1 MRTRTNIY
9 AYIATAS
16 CVAAVAGI
24 YGLIGIG
31 NMQKA
36 DNYLYKG
43 VTVPMSELLRV
54 AADYPKMALE
64 ARDAIL
70 ASDAEESIDAS
81 VNIEATRGDLEK
93 SLVQYGENLA
103 SASPSPTAGKVS
115 TDEGRL
121 AYESFLAS
129 WRAYSPMINQVA
141 STAQAGQSTR
151 AAEMLRSSKASADAV
166 QSALDAMIAHR
177 LADSSA
183 AASRNAAL
191 ARSTSAL
198 NLAIVALGLLVSTA
212 IGLAMAR
219 SVGTRIRAGEDTL
232 GVIRKILEDE
242 PAGEPELG
250 APAERAGRSGLRP
263 VPKTAI
269 LPNRGLVLLPRPS
282 DRKPT
287 PSFCCFAPK
296 LRLLDPIHEEV

>member
-1 MRTRTNIY
+1 M
-9 AYIATAS
+9 
-16 CVAAVAGI
+16 AG
-24 YGLIGIG
+24 LL
-31 NMQKA
+31 A
-36 DNYLYKG
+36 DDQPDRLDRAG
-43 VTVPMSELLRV
+43 WPIHEGRRD
-54 AADYPKMALE
+54 AALE
-64 ARDAIL
+64 QGLGRRRTVRARRHDRAQ
-70 ASDAEESIDAS
+70 
-81 VNIEATRGDLEK
+81 TRGFFGRRKPQRGTRPLDL
-93 SLVQYGENLA
+93 
-103 SASPSPTAGKVS
+103 
-115 TDEGRL
+115 
-121 AYESFLAS
+121 
-129 WRAYSPMINQVA
+129 
-141 STAQAGQSTR
+141 
-151 AAEMLRSSKASADAV
+151 
-166 QSALDAMIAHR
+166 
-177 LADSSA
+177 
-183 AASRNAAL
+183 
-191 ARSTSAL
+191 AL

-219 SVGTRIRAGEDTL
+219 SVGKRIRAGEDTL